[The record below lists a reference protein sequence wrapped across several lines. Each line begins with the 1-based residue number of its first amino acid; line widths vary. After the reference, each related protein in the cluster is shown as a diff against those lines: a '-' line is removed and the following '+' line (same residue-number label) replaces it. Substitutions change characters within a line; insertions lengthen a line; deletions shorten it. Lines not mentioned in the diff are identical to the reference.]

1 MKKRVAILLLVMA
14 ASSACGSDSVSSSL
28 DVSLKEFSFTPDR
41 YRIAAET
48 ETPLTLTNVG
58 TVEHEFVI
66 MKTKIETEADFAE
79 DKVLWEEE
87 TEPGD
92 TKTTNIPEL
101 APGTYQII
109 CGIKGHFNGGMKAE
123 LVVG

>member
-92 TKTTNIPEL
+92 TKTANIPKL